1 MKKFK
6 HVGIIAFATLGI
18 VAGLASC
25 GQKTYEIALIT
36 DLGDIDDKSF
46 NQGAWEGVKA
56 YADENG
62 ISHQYYKPAKQTTT
76 DYVDSIDLAVNNG
89 AKVVVTPGFLF
100 EEPIFIVQDKYPEV
114 HFILLDGEPHNAD
127 YSVYDTKEN
136 VQPILYAEEQS
147 GYLAGYAAVKE
158 GFRSFGFM
166 GGMAVPAVKR
176 FGLGYLVGIDDAA
189 KELELTEELPVKYHY
204 TGDFAATPEAQT
216 KATTWYQAGAG
227 VIFACGGSVGQSVMA
242 AAENEDGVVIGVDV
256 NQGYDNETVITSA
269 MKGLAASVIQALEA
283 HYDGTWEGGATW
295 NLDASKDGV
304 GLPTDTETWRF
315 ENFTLAD
322 YDAVFGDLAD
332 GTVTVVDRLPATYIS
347 DSDPATAVAALDTS
361 LTSIAVTFEA

>member
-25 GQKTYEIALIT
+25 GPKTYEIALIT

-89 AKVVVTPGFLF
+89 AKVVVTPGYLF

-204 TGDFAATPEAQT
+204 TGGFAATPEAQT

-332 GTVTVVDRLPATYIS
+332 GTVTVVNRLPATYVS
-347 DSDPATAVAALDTS
+347 DSDPVTAVAALDTS